1 VHGDVFRFPPNRS
14 LFCALLGSGMQLLV
28 LSFCVFGL
36 ALVGTFYP
44 YNRGSMFTALIVLY
58 ALTAGGRRC
67 WI

>member
-14 LFCALLGSGMQLLV
+14 LFCAFLGSGMQLLV
-28 LSFCVFGL
+28 LSFCVFAL

-58 ALTAGGRRC
+58 ALTAGVHCSGL
-67 WI
+67 